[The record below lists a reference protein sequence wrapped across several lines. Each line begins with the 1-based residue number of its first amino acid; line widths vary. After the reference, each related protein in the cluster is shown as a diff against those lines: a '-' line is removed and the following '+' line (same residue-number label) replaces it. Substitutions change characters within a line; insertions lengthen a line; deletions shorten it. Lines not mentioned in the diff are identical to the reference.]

1 MSIEKVS
8 NTLRL
13 NNINNKKLTGDG
25 LGQVKWCKIN
35 KGLHREMQSVN
46 CEERNGRD
54 VDTLVTSVMTSEA
67 GRQTFPA
74 VGHVCLFYLTQ
85 SKEYRSSPLRMIEEI
100 ISTRCYRQEQS
111 TNILGDP

>member
-1 MSIEKVS
+1 M
-8 NTLRL
+8 
-13 NNINNKKLTGDG
+13 NNEKLTGHG

-85 SKEYRSSPLRMIEEI
+85 SKEYRSSPIHMIEEI
-100 ISTRCYRQEQS
+100 ICTSCYRQEHS
-111 TNILGDP
+111 TNILGGP

>member
-1 MSIEKVS
+1 M
-8 NTLRL
+8 
-13 NNINNKKLTGDG
+13 TGHG

-67 GRQTFPA
+67 DRHTFPA

-85 SKEYRSSPLRMIEEI
+85 SKEYRSSPIRMIVHKY
-100 ISTRCYRQEQS
+100 T
-111 TNILGDP
+111 G